1 MKINLTYSVNDIP
14 DIGTTIRSPF
24 RNFQRGRGEERKHRC
39 GHAPKQKS
47 HLSLSLFGY
56 YRPIIFLERRE
67 KLSMN
72 FRGIESC
79 EEDGRGKIQVLRSQ
93 RERNTW
99 SLVWCTRA
107 ARRRNRREACV
118 TPRETLGWRAT
129 TEGEA
134 VLTNSSRNGD
144 KERCPSFMKNSVDCE
159 LSLSLSAPSCPSLLS
174 RYPYLYI
181 LASPFCLR
189 MMIV

>member
-1 MKINLTYSVNDIP
+1 MKVNLTYSVNDIP

-72 FRGIESC
+72 FRGIRIVR
-79 EEDGRGKIQVLRSQ
+79 GRWK
-93 RERNTW
+93 RENPGVALAEGTKHVVARVMYTSSSSPKSPRGVRDTARN
-99 SLVWCTRA
+99 A
-107 ARRRNRREACV
+107 
-118 TPRETLGWRAT
+118 G
-129 TEGEA
+129 
-134 VLTNSSRNGD
+134 
-144 KERCPSFMKNSVDCE
+144 
-159 LSLSLSAPSCPSLLS
+159 
-174 RYPYLYI
+174 
-181 LASPFCLR
+181 LASDNWRRSCFNQL
-189 MMIV
+189 VAEWG